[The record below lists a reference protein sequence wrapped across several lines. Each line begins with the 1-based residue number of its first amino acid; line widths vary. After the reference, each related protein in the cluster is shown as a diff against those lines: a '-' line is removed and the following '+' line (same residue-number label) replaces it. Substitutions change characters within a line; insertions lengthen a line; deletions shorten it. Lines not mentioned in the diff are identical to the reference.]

1 MAGEGEQW
9 DFGRDYERRAL
20 LTAALLTEEEKW
32 RFDKEGYLILRGVVS
47 PEKLGR
53 IQALVEKWLQV
64 EDFES
69 LELAPAVV
77 RHRQEPYK
85 THWEHP
91 QYGDPLFEE
100 LNMAPELLRVVAGL
114 LQGAPRLF
122 HSTLTVMSKAAPG
135 DSVGGFHV
143 SAATVGLGR

>member
-9 DFGRDYERRAL
+9 DFGRDYQRRAL

-114 LQGAPRLF
+114 LQGAVPHLR
-122 HSTLTVMSKAAPG
+122 VMARMAPG
-135 DSVGGFHV
+135 QKQ
-143 SAATVGLGR
+143 AARR